1 MIIINADDFGLSK
14 PINKAILACFDNNYI
29 SSTSMIVNI
38 EEPFKDAVEIILN
51 GLIPKNSVGI
61 HLNLEEGKPITENIK
76 NLDFVCNSAGEFYYN
91 FRKKNRF
98 YLDPIVLKFL
108 KEELAEQILLF
119 KKSTHLLPTHID
131 SHNHTHT
138 EFAIL
143 KTVIDLS
150 KDFGIKKVRLS
161 RNLGHGIGPKHK
173 LYKLIYNSI
182 LRLNLNCTNYF
193 GDIVDYN
200 EKLLNEKYN
209 YEVMVHPR
217 YNEKNKLI
225 ELDGEDFINKIEKLF
240 KQNNSKIVSYHDL

>member
-14 PINKAILACFDNNYI
+14 PINKAILECFNNKYI

-76 NLDFVCNSAGEFYYN
+76 NLEFVCNSAGEFFYN
-91 FRKKNRF
+91 FRTKNRF
-98 YLDPIVLKFL
+98 YLDPVVISLI
-108 KEELAEQILLF
+108 KEELAEQISLF
-119 KKSTHLLPTHID
+119 KTSTQLLPTHID

-138 EFAIL
+138 EFGIL
-143 KTVIDLS
+143 KTIIELS
-150 KDFGIKKVRLS
+150 KDFGINKVRLS
-161 RNLGHGIGPKHK
+161 RNLGNGIGLKHK
-173 LYKLIYNSI
+173 IYKIIYNYI

-200 EKLLNEKYN
+200 EKILNEKFN
-209 YEVMVHPR
+209 YEIMVHPR
-217 YNEKNKLI
+217 YNEMNKLI
-225 ELDGEDFINKIEKLF
+225 ELDGEDFIIKIEKLF
-240 KQNNSKIVSYHDL
+240 KQNNSKIVSYHHL